1 MDWNLIHSFLAVAET
16 GTLIKAAE
24 QLRVSQPTLGRHIT
38 ELEQK
43 MGFALF
49 IRDRSG
55 MTLTD
60 AGISLIDDAKKMAA
74 EAEKFALK
82 AAGQQTVLTGSVRIA
97 ASEVVATYIL
107 PKILTAFREEE
118 PKIDIELVASN
129 KIENLLSR
137 DADIAVRMIKPTQ
150 SDLIARKVN
159 DMQLG
164 AFATKNYLER
174 YGKPKT
180 PENLFTH
187 QLVGYDRSDLMVKQ
201 LASFGYAHDRN
212 MFAFRTDNQV
222 ANWEL
227 VKAGAGI
234 GFGGLYIADQSPD
247 LVRLVPDLE
256 FPTLPVWLASH
267 QELKTNPRIRRAM
280 DFLYESLKKLP
291 LSEHAKA

>member
-174 YGKPKT
+174 HGKPKT
-180 PENLFTH
+180 PEDLFTH